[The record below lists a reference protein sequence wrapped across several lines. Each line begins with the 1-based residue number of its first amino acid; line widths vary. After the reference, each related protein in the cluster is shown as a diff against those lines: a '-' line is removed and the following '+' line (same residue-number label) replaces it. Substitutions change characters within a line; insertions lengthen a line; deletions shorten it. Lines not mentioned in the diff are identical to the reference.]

1 MSGETQRRFRASE
14 AGYNFVAL
22 VIAVTVLNVMLAAAL
37 PLWSTAIRRDKEE
50 ELIARGLQY
59 AEAVR
64 VFVNKFG
71 RPPTKL
77 KELIEVEPR
86 SIRQLWKDPMTEDGE
101 WGLFVQPPGRNNKP
115 VKLPPAQPNAFGQ
128 KPKTQPNVPIAG
140 VYSLSTEEA
149 LRTFFGRAQY
159 DQWEFH
165 HLIFTFAG
173 PGAGGF
179 GVNQAAATPLPM
191 PVTQLA
197 RPFRKGL
204 APPGGGGGPGG
215 GGPGG
220 QRPGSQPPGG
230 PVGGGF
236 GVGGQDV
243 QNRPGNPQ
251 GQGAFGQGG
260 FGQGG
265 SGRPGFG
272 TPSGGQGDKPDGSEG
287 PDDQR

>member
-1 MSGETQRRFRASE
+1 MSGEAQRGRFRASE

-64 VFVNKFG
+64 VFINRFG
-71 RPPTKL
+71 RPPTRL
-77 KELIEVEPR
+77 KELVEVEPR
-86 SIRQLWKDPMTEDGE
+86 SIRQLWTDPMSEDGG
-101 WGLFVQPPGRNNKP
+101 WGLFIQPPQRGAKP
-115 VKLPPAQPNAFGQ
+115 VKLPVPQPDAFGQ
-128 KPKTQPNVPIAG
+128 KPKAPSNLPIAG
-140 VYSLSTEEA
+140 VYSLNTEEA
-149 LRTFFGRAQY
+149 LRSFFGKSQY

-165 HLIFTFAG
+165 YLIFTFAG

-179 GVNQAAATPLPM
+179 GVAQATATPLPM
-191 PVTQLA
+191 PVIQLA
-197 RPFRKGL
+197 KPFRAGL
-204 APPGGGGGPGG
+204 APPGAGGAGAVGL
-215 GGPGG
+215 GPGG

-243 QNRPGNPQ
+243 QNRPGDPK
-251 GQGAFGQGG
+251 GQGG
-260 FGQGG
+260 FGG
-265 SGRPGFG
+265 PGFG
-272 TPSGGQGDKPDGSEG
+272 TPSGGQGEEGEDGGSDGG
-287 PDDQR
+287 PGRRR